1 MRKQRKY
8 ILRKFQCPEYI
19 VEALEAMKPPDD
31 LSVSEW
37 AERYRIL
44 DELSSKM
51 TGPWKNTVTPYL
63 KGIMD
68 EFNSWECDEVIF
80 VKPTQVGGTEAIFN
94 MLGYAI
100 QQDPAP
106 TMIVYPSDKLAC
118 TTCESRIMPMINA
131 CRSLRKKYDLKGS
144 SQDELKFDNMRIRL
158 TGANSP
164 ANLSSTPIRYLFL
177 DEVDKYPTAS
187 KKEADPIS
195 LAKERTKSYSSN
207 RKIYM
212 CSTPTIE
219 TGQICQAKENADI
232 ERHYFV
238 PCPHCGEMIEL
249 KFKQIRWPKKSD
261 MDIPDLDRAE
271 YARYVCQECG
281 GEITDADKSIMLQRG
296 RWQDVRK
303 STQFHRSVAF
313 WMNTLYSPFT
323 RFADIAKEF
332 INSKNDSEKLQNFT
346 NSWLAEPWVDAKI
359 RTDADM
365 VMRHQTDLPMGLVPE
380 WAKFLTAGIDV
391 QENCL
396 YWTIRAWGE
405 YITSQNVAHGQVMS
419 FSDVS
424 RIMDMEIRNAKG
436 EPFIVNL
443 CFMDSGD
450 RTDEVYD
457 FCAMHSE
464 WCTPIKG
471 VADQQSHYVISQIN
485 KSESKA
491 YGMPLVKIDGGKYK
505 DMIAGRLHRPNG
517 QGSWMVYKD
526 CDREYAEQVT
536 AEHKIMVKKGGRL
549 VPRWVPKTTHADN
562 HYLDAE
568 VYAFAAADYLGVR
581 LLAVEEAA
589 SKQQSENTV
598 DSINNKIIEQQDNDL
613 YSDFWN
619 GG

>member
-219 TGQICQAKENADI
+219 TGQIWQAKENADI

-238 PCPHCGEMIEL
+238 PCP
-249 KFKQIRWPKKSD
+249 D
-261 MDIPDLDRAE
+261 
-271 YARYVCQECG
+271 
-281 GEITDADKSIMLQRG
+281 
-296 RWQDVRK
+296 RK
-303 STQFHRSVAF
+303 SV
-313 WMNTLYSPFT
+313 
-323 RFADIAKEF
+323 
-332 INSKNDSEKLQNFT
+332 
-346 NSWLAEPWVDAKI
+346 V
-359 RTDADM
+359 
-365 VMRHQTDLPMGLVPE
+365 
-380 WAKFLTAGIDV
+380 
-391 QENCL
+391 
-396 YWTIRAWGE
+396 
-405 YITSQNVAHGQVMS
+405 
-419 FSDVS
+419 
-424 RIMDMEIRNAKG
+424 
-436 EPFIVNL
+436 
-443 CFMDSGD
+443 
-450 RTDEVYD
+450 
-457 FCAMHSE
+457 
-464 WCTPIKG
+464 
-471 VADQQSHYVISQIN
+471 
-485 KSESKA
+485 
-491 YGMPLVKIDGGKYK
+491 
-505 DMIAGRLHRPNG
+505 
-517 QGSWMVYKD
+517 
-526 CDREYAEQVT
+526 
-536 AEHKIMVKKGGRL
+536 
-549 VPRWVPKTTHADN
+549 
-562 HYLDAE
+562 
-568 VYAFAAADYLGVR
+568 
-581 LLAVEEAA
+581 
-589 SKQQSENTV
+589 
-598 DSINNKIIEQQDNDL
+598 
-613 YSDFWN
+613 
-619 GG
+619 